1 VSNPVALVTGSGRKR
16 VGWHVANA
24 LAGRGYDLAIH
35 YRSAKSDAADTV
47 THMLMRG
54 VSADSFQADL
64 ARGEAC
70 DRLVD
75 QVIARFGRIDVVVHA
90 ASIWEP
96 KPLEEVTEADVRR
109 HFEAN
114 VLSIFLVSR
123 RAGLRMVG
131 QQGGGLIVTIG
142 DWAEARP
149 YLDYP
154 AYFATKGSIPTL
166 TRMLAVELGTRN
178 PRVRVNAVLP
188 GAAMIPEDLPPA
200 ERAAAVAATLVRR
213 EGSPEFIARAVL
225 SFLDNE
231 FLTGVCLPIDGGRTI
246 FAPGD

>member
-16 VGWHVANA
+16 LGWHIARA
-24 LAGRGYDLAIH
+24 LAGRGFDVAIH
-35 YRSAKSDAADTV
+35 YRGSKAEAADSV
-47 THMLMRG
+47 TQLLMLG

-64 ARGEAC
+64 ATGAAC

-75 QVIARFGRIDVVVHA
+75 QVVARFGRIDVVAHA

-96 KPLEEVTEADVRR
+96 KPLEEVTEEDVVR
-109 HFEAN
+109 HFQAN
-114 VLSIFLVSR
+114 VLSTFLVSR
-123 RAGLRMVG
+123 RAGLRMVD
-131 QQGGGLIVTIG
+131 QAGGGLIVTIG

-149 YLDYP
+149 YLDHP
-154 AYFATKGSIPTL
+154 AYFATKGAIPTM

-178 PRVRVNAVLP
+178 PRVRVNAILP
-188 GAAMIPEDLPPA
+188 GAAMMPEGLPA
-200 ERAAAVAATLVRR
+200 ADREAAVAATLVRR
-213 EGSPEFIARAVL
+213 EGSPEFIAKAVL

-231 FLTGVCLPIDGGRTI
+231 FLTGVCLPVDGGRTI